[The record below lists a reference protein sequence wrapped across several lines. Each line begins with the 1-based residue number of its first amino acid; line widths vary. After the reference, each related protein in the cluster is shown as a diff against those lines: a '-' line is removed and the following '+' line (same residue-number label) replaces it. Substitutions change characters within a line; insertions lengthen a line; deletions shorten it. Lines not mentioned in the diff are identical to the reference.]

1 MSGEPPLVYLDASVF
16 LAHFKGEAGRVQ
28 DCQAVFSEARDGK
41 IRAATSVLS
50 LIEANRG
57 TSLADE
63 EIEKIDAFFEHS
75 WLRAVTLDRRI
86 AIKARRLAREH
97 KLKAP
102 DAIHLATA
110 IISGAHMCYPDSRN
124 KPPRSWRICL
134 KTRAP
139 DWAPIFAP
147 GTGSTK

>member
-75 WLRAVTLDRRI
+75 WLRAVTLD
-86 AIKARRLAREH
+86 AGSQS
-97 KLKAP
+97 KLGGWPENTNSK
-102 DAIHLATA
+102 HLTQFT
-110 IISGAHMCYPDSRN
+110 
-124 KPPRSWRICL
+124 L
-134 KTRAP
+134 QQQ
-139 DWAPIFAP
+139 
-147 GTGSTK
+147 